1 MADSY
6 EQITSE
12 LRDRVLL
19 LTLNRPEKLNA
30 WTPRMMRELTD
41 AITAAND
48 DPSIGAIV
56 VTGAGRGFC
65 AGADMESVL
74 AGGDAGLG
82 GVESSAGDW
91 VGLCRSSKPLVAALN
106 GAAIG
111 VGITM
116 VLPFDQIFAAKEA
129 KISVRFVKLGIVPE
143 LASTHFLVAR
153 CGYGAASWLA
163 LSGDTILG
171 EEAARLG
178 LVDRVC
184 EPSDLVDE
192 AVAAAAVLAGN
203 SSLAVRLIKNLL
215 TENAAETDLT
225 AAQARELTRPAGG
238 VGLARAPR
246 RGAGV
251 PRPLT
256 RQPAA
261 TRPVCQAQAAHY
273 SASVTVGWW
282 TQATR

>member
-19 LTLNRPEKLNA
+19 LTLNRPEKLNV

-41 AITAAND
+41 AITTAND
-48 DPSIGAIV
+48 DTSIGAIV

-82 GVESSAGDW
+82 EVESSAGDW

-184 EPSDLVDE
+184 EPGDLVDE

-203 SSLAVRLIKNLL
+203 SSLAVRLIKTLL

-225 AAQARELTRPAGG
+225 AAQARELIALREASASPEHRDA
-238 VGLARAPR
+238 VRAFLAR
-246 RGAGV
+246 
-251 PRPLT
+251 
-256 RQPAA
+256 
-261 TRPVCQAQAAHY
+261 
-273 SASVTVGWW
+273 
-282 TQATR
+282 

>member
-12 LRDRVLL
+12 QRDRVLL

-48 DPSIGAIV
+48 DPSIGAMV

-82 GVESSAGDW
+82 EVESSAGDW
-91 VGLCRSSKPLVAALN
+91 VGLCRSSKPLLAALN

-129 KISVRFVKLGIVPE
+129 KISVRFVKLGIVP
-143 LASTHFLVAR
+143 SSRRRTSWSH
-153 CGYGAASWLA
+153 GA
-163 LSGDTILG
+163 GT
-171 EEAARLG
+171 
-178 LVDRVC
+178 
-184 EPSDLVDE
+184 
-192 AVAAAAVLAGN
+192 
-203 SSLAVRLIKNLL
+203 
-215 TENAAETDLT
+215 
-225 AAQARELTRPAGG
+225 
-238 VGLARAPR
+238 APR
-246 RGAGV
+246 PGSPSAGTRSSARRRPDWASSIACASRAISSTRRWR
-251 PRPLT
+251 PRRCWPGT
-256 RQPAA
+256 R
-261 TRPVCQAQAAHY
+261 R
-273 SASVTVGWW
+273 SRSG
-282 TQATR
+282 